1 MALIAGVGARGR
13 AALSRSN
20 FYGGSLAVM
29 FIGIIVLCTFGAA
42 ALACAVLAIRG
53 AMRRNW
59 AVFGALMIPAIGI
72 GGTIIMMVG
81 PVIMVE
87 LFGDPNLEDVPESA
101 QKLDDGAIQK
111 LYANQEQFGLAY
123 KEDGGTFYWY
133 DQSVDEGGG
142 FKGVAQDNS
151 TFAGG
156 WEVVEG
162 QICYNISNTLSCY
175 DVYNLG
181 DEYAEVNH
189 RDEIV
194 SRFRLLP
201 APMLS
206 PEGGVALS
214 QATVNAIVPG
224 HTLSGMLQ
232 LYYDDPQFTAVF
244 AADGDGVT
252 VTRGGTERT
261 GTYSIDEN
269 GRLCLMGVLYLDS
282 DCLVIYPSPNG
293 FDLVR
298 SNGRVTMTVTT
309 LE

>member
-1 MALIAGVGARGR
+1 
-13 AALSRSN
+13 
-20 FYGGSLAVM
+20 M
-29 FIGIIVLCTFGAA
+29 FIGVIVLCTFGAA

-72 GGTIIMMVG
+72 GGTIVMMVG
-81 PVIMVE
+81 PVVVIE
-87 LFGDPNLEDVPESA
+87 LFGDPNLEDLPENA
-101 QKLDDGAIQK
+101 RKMDAEAIREV
-111 LYANQEQFGLAY
+111 YADQEQFGLRY
-123 KEDGGTFYWY
+123 DDGTETFSWY

-142 FKGVAQDNS
+142 FKGVTQDNS

-156 WEVVEG
+156 WEVTEG
-162 QICYNISNTLSCY
+162 QLCYNISNNLTCFEIY
-175 DVYNLG
+175 DLG

-194 SRFRLLP
+194 SRFRMLP
-201 APMLS
+201 EPMMS

-214 QATVNAIVPG
+214 QATLNAIVPG

-232 LYYDDPQFTAVF
+232 LFYENREYSAEF
-244 AADGDGVT
+244 AADGDSVT
-252 VTRGGTERT
+252 VTRGGETET
-261 GTYSIDEN
+261 GNYSIDDE
-269 GRLCLMGVLYLDS
+269 GRLCLAGILYVEES
-282 DCLVIYPSPNG
+282 CLVVYPSPNG

-298 SNGRVTMTVTT
+298 SNGRVTMTITR